1 MTASHQ
7 LIPLKHRGQT
17 GCVPS
22 PSWPLGFGTAWH
34 TPLLVRVLASPAPE
48 PWPVPGVCREE
59 GWKQGQC
66 RELAS
71 QTGLSRG
78 VCHPPPAHCYPCVSC
93 GKNNP
98 VAAQRAGECAQ
109 VQGWKHED
117 RGGMLGSG
125 DGLAVP
131 PQHPPAARSEPVL
144 PFPAKAGTGAGS
156 AYATWSRV
164 KYLSGCLMEKQAP
177 LLLQLGGG
185 ERAHKH
191 GKEVT
196 RPCLPLGREPWPP
209 PGPSP
214 GCRGGGVPGVSK
226 HPSLGSPRC
235 PSFPRKGTLCHRG
248 GWGIQG
254 QGCSL
259 QPALPHRAGTQRT
272 SNFGPQTGASSCI
285 QAGPRGAGVNRGA
298 GKSLGACW
306 CGGCMDWF
314 HSGPTLPS
322 SSPHRSCNRR
332 HPPCKRCPK
341 TRGKV
346 GEGARQERSR
356 VGTGDAERRSN
367 PIQTHRPSP
376 LGYSLFGGAEGG
388 RISPSSHLTHGSAL
402 CCRREKKKKQ
412 TNFQGPKHILQPQA
426 VTNACAFQVQNG
438 TPPPQN
444 NPKPL
449 GFSGWSPHHP
459 SCPQPPEHSPAP
471 KASQ

>member
-209 PGPSP
+209 PRALSRLP
-214 GCRGGGVPGVSK
+214 GGGGSLESPSIPLWGVLDVPRSPERGPCATEGVGAFRVRAAACSR
-226 HPSLGSPRC
+226 L
-235 PSFPRKGTLCHRG
+235 FPTEQGHRE
-248 GWGIQG
+248 
-254 QGCSL
+254 
-259 QPALPHRAGTQRT
+259 
-272 SNFGPQTGASSCI
+272 PQT
-285 QAGPRGAGVNRGA
+285 
-298 GKSLGACW
+298 LGHKPVPAAA
-306 CGGCMDWF
+306 F
-314 HSGPTLPS
+314 
-322 SSPHRSCNRR
+322 
-332 HPPCKRCPK
+332 
-341 TRGKV
+341 
-346 GEGARQERSR
+346 RQDQE
-356 VGTGDAERRSN
+356 VLE
-367 PIQTHRPSP
+367 
-376 LGYSLFGGAEGG
+376 
-388 RISPSSHLTHGSAL
+388 
-402 CCRREKKKKQ
+402 
-412 TNFQGPKHILQPQA
+412 
-426 VTNACAFQVQNG
+426 
-438 TPPPQN
+438 
-444 NPKPL
+444 
-449 GFSGWSPHHP
+449 
-459 SCPQPPEHSPAP
+459 
-471 KASQ
+471 

>member
-209 PGPSP
+209 PRPPP
-214 GCRGGGVPGVSK
+214 GCRGGGGP
-226 HPSLGSPRC
+226 
-235 PSFPRKGTLCHRG
+235 
-248 GWGIQG
+248 W
-254 QGCSL
+254 SL
-259 QPALPHRAGTQRT
+259 QASLSGESSMSLVPQKGDLVPQR
-272 SNFGPQTGASSCI
+272 G
-285 QAGPRGAGVNRGA
+285 
-298 GKSLGACW
+298 LG
-306 CGGCMDWF
+306 
-314 HSGPTLPS
+314 HSGSGLQLAAG
-322 SSPHRSCNRR
+322 SSPPSRDTENLKLWATNRCQQLHSGR
-332 HPPCKRCPK
+332 TKRCWSEQ
-341 TRGKV
+341 GSWEV
-346 GEGARQERSR
+346 
-356 VGTGDAERRSN
+356 TG
-367 PIQTHRPSP
+367 
-376 LGYSLFGGAEGG
+376 SLLVWWMHGLV
-388 RISPSSHLTHGSAL
+388 SQWSHA
-402 CCRREKKKKQ
+402 
-412 TNFQGPKHILQPQA
+412 
-426 VTNACAFQVQNG
+426 AFLV
-438 TPPPQN
+438 
-444 NPKPL
+444 
-449 GFSGWSPHHP
+449 
-459 SCPQPPEHSPAP
+459 PA
-471 KASQ
+471 